1 MHGMHGMRDIVGLG
15 LAVVALAAGC
25 GGDDGQEGPT
35 GEEIVSQAADA
46 FADTKSFHLVYDL
59 VNAPS
64 GGSGLRLTHAE
75 GDVEVADGVQKGIEL
90 EVAGTFSGIP
100 IESQL
105 VIVDGDGLLKDPLT
119 GAWRELDVSQ
129 VPGAFFDL
137 IRGVPAVLGAIQ
149 EVERVEDATGASGA
163 VYRVRGKITARK
175 LAAFLGNTPSDKL
188 VPLELQVGQDDS
200 LIRLIEVTGP
210 VEDGEPEDVARL
222 VELSDFGKNVRVER
236 PTP

>member
-1 MHGMHGMRDIVGLG
+1 MRRMRVVALG
-15 LAVVALAAGC
+15 LVLVALAAGC
-25 GGDDGQEGPT
+25 GGDAGQEGPT

-59 VNAPS
+59 VNPPS

-75 GDVEVADGVQKGIEL
+75 GDVEVSNGVQKGIEL
-90 EVAGTFSGIP
+90 DVAGTFSGIP

-105 VIVDGDGLLKDPLT
+105 VIVEGEGLLKDPLT
-119 GAWRELDVSQ
+119 GAWRDLDVSQ

-149 EVERVEDATGASGA
+149 EVERIEDATGAGRE

-175 LAAFLGNTPSDKL
+175 LSAFLGNMPSNKL
-188 VPLELQVGQDDS
+188 VPVELQVGQDDS
-200 LIRLIEVTGP
+200 LIRRIEVTGP

-222 VELSDFGKNVRVER
+222 VDLSDFGKNVVVER
-236 PTP
+236 PAP